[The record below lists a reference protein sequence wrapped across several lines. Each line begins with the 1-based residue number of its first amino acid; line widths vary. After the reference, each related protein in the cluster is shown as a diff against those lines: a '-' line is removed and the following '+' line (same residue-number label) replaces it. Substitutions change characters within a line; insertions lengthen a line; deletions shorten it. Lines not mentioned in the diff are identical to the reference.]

1 MTHVGLGVV
10 IVCPPVE
17 ARRVGV
23 RIEGVEDVAWR
34 CWRMVLR
41 LGKYATIRVAL
52 FGT

>member
-10 IVCPPVE
+10 IVCPVE
-17 ARRVGV
+17 ARRVGFKV
-23 RIEGVEDVAWR
+23 EGVADVAR
-34 CWRMVLR
+34 RRWRMVLR